1 MLVFAHSGYFHD
13 LLDSFALGVVI
24 INARGRVYAANAAA
38 AALLGHSR
46 EALLS
51 DPATGKDVFRRTDDP
66 AALRRYLRAALR
78 REHPGGPLRLRYTP
92 LSGPTRHLSLTCSHL
107 IENDKVF
114 GIMLQITD
122 VTEIIALHERE
133 RSILD
138 EKYRVERE
146 RVESL
151 RALSSAVAHQL
162 RNPAMTIGGLAGLV
176 LKKSPPDDPARP
188 FLQAIVEQSRR
199 LENIVAAVGE
209 VTQPLSPHP
218 APLSLRDMIT
228 ARLASLQAASG
239 QQDPHGVT
247 WELHGDDIRLDQDA
261 ALLGQALEEI
271 LQNAAEASPPGGTVR
286 LILARPGPETDHD
299 ARARVTIEDQGP
311 GISPDIAPYI
321 FDPFF
326 TTKAV
331 GVGMGLCRARRIM
344 AALGGE
350 VRLENMPS
358 GGAMAVL
365 EVADALSDAA
375 VSDNPSPGRP
385 PSPAA

>member
-24 INARGRVYAANAAA
+24 INARGRVYAANTAA
-38 AALLGHSR
+38 AALLGRSR
-46 EALLS
+46 EALLT
-51 DPATGKDVFRRTDDP
+51 DPATAADVFRRTDDP

-92 LSGPTRHLSLTCSHL
+92 LNGPPRHLSLTCSHL
-107 IENDKVF
+107 IENEKIF

-133 RSILD
+133 RSILA

-162 RNPAMTIGGLAGLV
+162 RNPAMSIGGLAGLV
-176 LKKSPPDDPARP
+176 LKKSPPDDAARP

-199 LENIVAAVGE
+199 LETIVAAVGE
-209 VTQPLSPHP
+209 ITQPLSPHP
-218 APLSLRDMIT
+218 APLSLRDVIT
-228 ARLASLQAASG
+228 ARLARIQAEA
-239 QQDPHGVT
+239 QGVV

-261 ALLGQALEEI
+261 ALFGQALDEV

-286 LILARPGPETDHD
+286 VALERDGD
-299 ARARVTIEDQGP
+299 ARARVTVADQGP

-344 AALGGE
+344 TALRGG
-350 VRLENMPS
+350 VRLESGPS
-358 GGAMAVL
+358 GGAAAIL
-365 EVADALSDAA
+365 EIGDATPDAA
-375 VSDNPSPGRP
+375 AADSPDPGRP
-385 PSPAA
+385 PSPAP